1 MHRFRESRESG
12 GVGMS
17 SFSRERSR
25 AIMGDRETKPAPI
38 YTVPYVRW
46 VLGDDS
52 IPVSKCHVLYAW
64 SHPPSASVLK
74 RLNKQDRERVI
85 RLVDYEE
92 MGQTRERYSILTM
105 YQVTK

>member
-1 MHRFRESRESG
+1 
-12 GVGMS
+12 MS
-17 SFSRERSR
+17 EFSRERSR
-25 AIMGDRETKPAPI
+25 AIMGDRKTKPAPI

-46 VLGDDS
+46 VLDDES
-52 IPVSKCHVLYAW
+52 IPASKCQVLYSW
-64 SHPPSASVLK
+64 SHPPNASVLK
-74 RLNKQDRERVI
+74 RLNKKDRERVI

>member
-1 MHRFRESRESG
+1 
-12 GVGMS
+12 MS

>member
-1 MHRFRESRESG
+1 
-12 GVGMS
+12 MS

-25 AIMGDRETKPAPI
+25 AIMGDCETKPAPN

-52 IPVSKCHVLYAW
+52 IAVSKCHVLYAW
-64 SHPPSASVLK
+64 SHPANASVLK
-74 RLNKQDRERVI
+74 RLRKQDRERVI

-92 MGQTRERYSILTM
+92 MGQTLEKYSIWKN
-105 YQVTK
+105 YKII

>member
-1 MHRFRESRESG
+1 
-12 GVGMS
+12 MS
-17 SFSRERSR
+17 EFSWERSR
-25 AIMGDRETKPAPI
+25 AMMGDRETKPVPN

-52 IPVSKCHVLYAW
+52 IPASKCQVLYSW
-64 SHPPSASVLK
+64 SHPANASVLK
-74 RLNKQDRERVI
+74 RLCKKDRERVI

>member
-1 MHRFRESRESG
+1 MHRFRESREIG

-17 SFSRERSR
+17 EFSWERSR
-25 AIMGDRETKPAPI
+25 AIMGEHKTKPAPS

-46 VLGDDS
+46 ALGDDS
-52 IPVSKCHVLYAW
+52 IPESKCQVLYAW
-64 SHPPSASVLK
+64 SHPANASVLK